1 MAQTVIADLPGALT
15 GSLLVGISSEMKKGE
30 DAAWLSTVVC
40 TTEFDNL
47 QLIMVLHTRGMFPV
61 RRSSFSEKVNF
72 RPAMDK
78 VTGMCWLVCAVQQQ
92 FVLRITELRQE
103 NPQLL
108 FFFLGCFPGAIL
120 YFKLLIKT
128 VMWMVAQAISE
139 PHVVPLL
146 PFVWETVILYLIW
159 DVKHLCF
166 LPSAVTLPEGN
177 TQALTHVV
185 RVI

>member
-15 GSLLVGISSEMKKGE
+15 GSLLVEISSEMKKCE
-30 DAAWLSTVVC
+30 DAAWVSTVVC

-61 RRSSFSEKVNF
+61 RRSSFGEKVNF

-108 FFFLGCFPGAIL
+108 FFF
-120 YFKLLIKT
+120 
-128 VMWMVAQAISE
+128 
-139 PHVVPLL
+139 
-146 PFVWETVILYLIW
+146 
-159 DVKHLCF
+159 
-166 LPSAVTLPEGN
+166 
-177 TQALTHVV
+177 
-185 RVI
+185 